1 MKRVITLAVML
12 LVAAFAVEAKA
23 QSSLLVGKWKLND
36 TSILGDDGIECTKY
50 TIAFDADGK
59 GEMEFEVEDNGE
71 LDDQYTLY
79 MAFEIDIEFT
89 WRLSG
94 STLSLSNINTEVDFD
109 DFSITP
115 YSEEYNQLIP
125 MFKELLLADYQEH
138 KEKYTPEFLDKNGDW
153 SVRFIDNNT
162 LQLNDEMYIRV
173 R

>member
-1 MKRVITLAVML
+1 M
-12 LVAAFAVEAKA
+12 LVAAFAVEANA
-23 QSSLLVGKWKLND
+23 QSSQLVGKWKVKD
-36 TSILGDDGIECTKY
+36 VSTYVGDGIECTKY

-59 GEMEFEVEDNGE
+59 GEMEFEVDVKTE

-79 MAFEIDIEFT
+79 MTTEIDVEFT

-109 DFSITP
+109 DLSITP

-125 MFKELLLADYQEH
+125 MLKEAMLADYQEN
-138 KEKYTPEFLDKNGDW
+138 KEKYTSGFLNLIGDW
-153 SVRFIDNNT
+153 SVRFINNDT
-162 LQLNDEMYIRV
+162 LQLNDETYFRV

>member
-23 QSSLLVGKWKLND
+23 QMSQLVGKWKVKD
-36 TSILGDDGIECTKY
+36 VSTYVGDGIECTKY

-59 GEMEFEVEDNGE
+59 GEMEFEVDVKTE

-79 MAFEIDIEFT
+79 MTTEIDVEFT

-94 STLSLSNINTEVDFD
+94 STLSLSNIDIEMDFD

-115 YSEEYNQLIP
+115 YSEENNQLIP
-125 MFKELLLADYQEH
+125 MMKEALLADEQEH
-138 KEKYTPEFLDKNGDW
+138 KEEFASSFLDTMGVW
-153 SVRFIDNNT
+153 SVRFINNDT
-162 LQLNDEMYIRV
+162 LQLNDETFIRV

>member
-23 QSSLLVGKWKLND
+23 QMSQLVGKWKIKD
-36 TSILGDDGIECTKY
+36 ISTYVGDGIECTKY

-115 YSEEYNQLIP
+115 YSEEKNQLIP
-125 MFKELLLADYQEH
+125 LLKEAILADYQEN
-138 KEKYTPEFLDKNGDW
+138 KEKYTSGFIGFNGDW
-153 SVRFIDNNT
+153 SVRFINNDT
-162 LQLNDEMYIRV
+162 IQLNGKTYIRV